1 MVVVALFVM
10 AITFAE
16 STRDR
21 GSPTISLLNTVTVE
35 YPIKCGLIFALR
47 ALGLREQ
54 GEEYK
59 SRVVSRKAEVLKA
72 EAASIYGSE
81 VARSK
86 TQAFV
91 TVLEKQFERVHQADF
106 IFEMVG
112 ACEGYYGDRPHS
124 VQ

>member
-1 MVVVALFVM
+1 M
-10 AITFAE
+10 
-16 STRDR
+16 
-21 GSPTISLLNTVTVE
+21 SLLDTVTVE
-35 YPIKCGLIFALR
+35 YPIKCGLIFGLR
-47 ALGLREQ
+47 ALGLRER

-59 SRVVSRKAEVLKA
+59 SRIVTRKAEVLQA

-91 TVLEKQFERVHQADF
+91 TVLETEFERVHQADF

-112 ACEGYYGDRPHS
+112 ACEGYYGDRPNS